1 MAHLV
6 RRRNRRSDV
15 VGAVPGGA
23 GSTPVTAEAATRRS
37 PASARSTVTGVAAS
51 AWTPPRSGSFP
62 RTNLGPAGRGP
73 APGPDRRWQHDHPT
87 PRRHRAARRRLPRR
101 EWRATWLLARNRATW
116 CYPWFTLSGHTALW
130 HTSTDAHEH
139 TLTRLVP
146 EGDGVVDAEVIDV
159 SDPAQL
165 RRAAA
170 LVREVSYSCTSEWED
185 ELQEV
190 SDFVAAR
197 ADRLDVDAADRAL
210 AEKIAR
216 EAVPPN
222 AWVQFDRLDG
232 VVRESRIQ
240 TALAGIRAGRDAER
254 GA

>member
-101 EWRATWLLARNRATW
+101 EWRATWLLASNRATW

-130 HTSTDAHEH
+130 HTSTDA
-139 TLTRLVP
+139 
-146 EGDGVVDAEVIDV
+146 
-159 SDPAQL
+159 
-165 RRAAA
+165 
-170 LVREVSYSCTSEWED
+170 
-185 ELQEV
+185 
-190 SDFVAAR
+190 
-197 ADRLDVDAADRAL
+197 DRLDVEAADRAK
-210 AEKIAR
+210 AEQIAR
-216 EAVPPN
+216 DHLGHGRWTATVRSTQNAITEAV
-222 AWVQFDRLDG
+222 
-232 VVRESRIQ
+232 
-240 TALAGIRAGRDAER
+240 LAGIRAGRDAER